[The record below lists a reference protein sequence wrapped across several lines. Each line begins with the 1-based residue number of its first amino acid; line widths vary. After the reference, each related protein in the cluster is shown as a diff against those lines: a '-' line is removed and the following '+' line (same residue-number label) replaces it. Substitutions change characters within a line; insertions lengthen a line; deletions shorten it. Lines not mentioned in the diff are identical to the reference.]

1 MKRVVNF
8 ILCFVLLLTCVACES
23 DMKEIQN
30 LNFATALGVDFKDG
44 KYQLYVQLVGLDSV
58 AKTEGEKSQ
67 AQTYVS
73 TSSGKTLL
81 DAYFELYKSEQEV
94 IIFSHISTIVVS
106 ESILKRGL
114 NHVLDELTRY
124 YEYRLTP
131 WIFAT
136 KDPLDKVLSTLGL
149 FKQSSLETLLH
160 HPDRSSK
167 QSTMIRPIKLY
178 QFFRELFEPGKTT
191 FLPGITITENQWEN
205 NQKKEPK
212 LTYSGAFFLKEMNYK
227 GFFSLDAIKG
237 IRWTSAGTKRASLKV
252 PDGENQDTIIIID
265 NIKTKK
271 KLLGS
276 EGGKYQFEVQLDV
289 KASIGNKVNDQKYNK
304 LLAETKKNFT
314 KEIKDLFQLGVE
326 EGVDILDL
334 GHILYRN
341 DFESWE
347 KDKENYLEKSEVA
360 VNADVTIQHASAF
373 KNKRFE
379 EVKERGK
386 TD

>member
-1 MKRVVNF
+1 MKKLF
-8 ILCFVLLLTCVACES
+8 LSLLCLLLLVTCASCKS

-44 KYQLYVQLVGLDSV
+44 KYQLYIQLVGLDSV
-58 AKTEGEKSQ
+58 AKTEGETSY
-67 AQTYVS
+67 AQTYIS
-73 TSSGKTLL
+73 ISSGETLL

-106 ESILKRGL
+106 EAILNQGL
-114 NHVLDELTRY
+114 DHVLDELTRY
-124 YEYRLTP
+124 YEYRQTP

-136 KDPLDKVLSTLGL
+136 QDPIDKVLSTLGL

-167 QSTMIRPIKLY
+167 QSTMVRPIKLY
-178 QFFRELFEPGKTT
+178 QFFREIFEPGKTT
-191 FLPGITITENQWEN
+191 YLPGITITESQWRSNE
-205 NQKKEPK
+205 KKEPK
-212 LTYSGAFFLKEMNYK
+212 LTYSGAFFIKDIKYI
-227 GFFSLDAIKG
+227 GFFNLDTIKG
-237 IRWTSAGTKRASLKV
+237 IRWVSKGTERSSLKV
-252 PDGENQDTIIIID
+252 PDGGNQETIIVID

-271 KLLGS
+271 KLVDS
-276 EGGKYQFEVQLDV
+276 KEGKYQFEVQLEV
-289 KASIGNKVNDQKYNK
+289 KASLGNKVNDQTYNQ
-304 LLAETKKNFT
+304 LLRETKENLS

-326 EGVDILDL
+326 EGIDFLDL

-341 DFESWE
+341 DFKSWE
-347 KDKENYLEKSEVA
+347 KDKENYLAKSEVE
-360 VNADVTIQHASAF
+360 VRADVTIQHASAF

-379 EVKERGK
+379 ELKERGK